1 MGMAVGGGEGG
12 YVADINVTPMVDVML
27 VLLIIFMV
35 VAPLLQSGI
44 SVSLPKSK
52 NPEADAEIIKE
63 TSAVIAITD
72 KNEVYLGKEK
82 LPREDLAAKLK
93 EVLAAK
99 FKDKPPDKQVVYVK
113 ADQGVPYGQVVSV
126 IDAIREAQYDRIGL
140 VSEKEKEKGA
150 AAASAPAQ

>member
-1 MGMAVGGGEGG
+1 MGMSTGGGDGS

-35 VAPLLQSGI
+35 VAPLLQSGV
-44 SVSLPKSK
+44 SVALPKSM
-52 NPEADAEIIKE
+52 NPDADADIIKE

-72 KNEVYLGKEK
+72 RNEVYLGKDK
-82 LPREDLAAKLK
+82 LPNEDLASKLK
-93 EVLAAK
+93 EVLKEK

-113 ADQGVPYGQVVSV
+113 ADQGVPYGNVVSV

-140 VSEKEKEKGA
+140 VSEKEKEKGKGG
-150 AAASAPAQ
+150 ASQ

>member
-1 MGMAVGGGEGG
+1 MGMSAGSGDGS

-35 VAPLLQSGI
+35 VAPLLQSGV
-44 SVSLPKSK
+44 SVALPKSK
-52 NPEADAEIIKE
+52 NPDADADIIKE

-72 KNEVYLGKEK
+72 KNEVYLGKDK
-82 LPREDLAAKLK
+82 LPNEDLASRLK
-93 EVLAAK
+93 EVLKDK

-113 ADQGVPYGQVVSV
+113 ADQGVPYGNVVKV

-140 VSEKEKEKGA
+140 VSEKEKEKAGGA
-150 AAASAPAQ
+150 AQ